1 MVAEVAVCVCETKAL
16 PAITFAPVGKA
27 FGKFGTAGF
36 AKTGL
41 ENSDAPITKLATV
54 GIHLKELF

>member
-16 PAITFAPVGKA
+16 PAIIFAPVGRA

-36 AKTGL
+36 AKTIL
-41 ENSDAPITKLATV
+41 ESRHPSIKKQVTV
-54 GIHLKELF
+54 AIHLRELF